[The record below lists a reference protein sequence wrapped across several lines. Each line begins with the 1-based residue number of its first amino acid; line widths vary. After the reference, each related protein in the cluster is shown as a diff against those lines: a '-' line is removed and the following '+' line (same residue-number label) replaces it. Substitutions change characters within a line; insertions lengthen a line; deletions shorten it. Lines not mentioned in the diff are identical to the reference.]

1 MDRTKARLSKLAEFV
16 ASKEQGQFYWFP
28 GDWFC
33 KDYRFV
39 TMLTVPCGAR
49 VVDLHDGLSFKTAL
63 KLAVRH
69 PIAGLRAWPCPWFR
83 VHTETRSLAEFNEEG
98 WRDCC
103 REIAKL
109 LELHPETAGLVAT
122 SWFYDPALAA
132 ISPNLA
138 YLRRFPM
145 ENGANLVRHGTSRF
159 DVRSSTATSAT
170 RRALYESGK
179 YRPVAHSVVWDRH
192 DLINWASR
200 AN

>member
-1 MDRTKARLSKLAEFV
+1 M
-16 ASKEQGQFYWFP
+16 
-28 GDWFC
+28 
-33 KDYRFV
+33 
-39 TMLTVPCGAR
+39 
-49 VVDLHDGLSFKTAL
+49 VDLHDGLSFKTAL

-69 PIAGLRAWPCPWFR
+69 PIAGLRAWPRPWFR

-98 WRDCC
+98 WRDCR

-138 YLRRFPM
+138 YSRQFRPKM
-145 ENGANLVRHGTSRF
+145 DKSGATWHLAFH
-159 DVRSSTATSAT
+159 VRSSTATSAT

-192 DLINWASR
+192 DLINWASLR
-200 AN
+200 QLISAIA